1 MHEHGSYGQYCP
13 IAKGAEIF
21 ADRWTP
27 LIIRELHFEDIH
39 HFNELERR
47 LPGISRSLLSQRL
60 RRLER
65 VGVIERR
72 PGPGGRVAYYL
83 TPPGREL
90 FEVTE
95 VLGQWAAR
103 WAFTDPRP
111 DEVDPILLMAWIR
124 RSIHRDRLPP
134 RRTTVQ
140 FDFRGA
146 QRRTIWLILEPSDVS
161 VCLQNP
167 GFDVDLLVSADI
179 EGFYRYWL
187 GRIEFYDA
195 VEDGL
200 ITVEGSPTALV
211 RAFPTWLKRSH
222 FAPTIRTAMTA
233 ADRRSDR
240 ARAVAPVRR
249 TGTTGVAS

>member
-1 MHEHGSYGQYCP
+1 MNEQGSYGQYCP

-27 LIIRELHFEDIH
+27 LIVRELHFEEIH
-39 HFNELERR
+39 RFNELERA

-72 PGPGGRVAYYL
+72 LGPEGRAGYYL

-90 FEVTE
+90 FEVAE

-111 DEVDPILLMAWIR
+111 DELDPILLMAWVR
-124 RSIHRDRLPP
+124 RSIYRDRLPR
-134 RRTTVQ
+134 RRTVVQ
-140 FDFRGA
+140 FNFRGA
-146 QRRTIWLILEPSDVS
+146 KRRTIWLLLEPSEVS

-167 GFDVDLLVSADI
+167 GFDVDLWISADL
-179 EGFYRYWL
+179 EAFYRYWL
-187 GRIEFYDA
+187 GRIEFRDA
-195 VEDGL
+195 IEHGL
-200 ITVEGSPTALV
+200 IQVEGSPMVLV

-222 FAPTIRTAMTA
+222 FAPTISA
-233 ADRRSDR
+233 ALADE
-240 ARAVAPVRR
+240 
-249 TGTTGVAS
+249 AS